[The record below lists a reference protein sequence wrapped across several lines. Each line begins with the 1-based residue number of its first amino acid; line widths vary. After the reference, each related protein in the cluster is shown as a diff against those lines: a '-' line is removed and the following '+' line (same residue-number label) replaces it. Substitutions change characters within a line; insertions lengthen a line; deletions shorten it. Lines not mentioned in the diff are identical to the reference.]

1 MARRMS
7 GVARISEKQVTWYS
21 PLLGGPSVS
30 AGDGQEGLYCSAG
43 LQGVAGSSVGFRGNR
58 ATGAHEYISIVLQM
72 DIVK

>member
-7 GVARISEKQVTWYS
+7 GVACISEKQVTWDS

-30 AGDGQEGLYCSAG
+30 AGDGQEGFYCSAG
-43 LQGVAGSSVGFRGNR
+43 LQGVAGSRVGFRGSR